1 MCGSASAVYQAARIT
16 DEKGQVPTMLKTAF
30 SSSLAGIG
38 IATAIAAT
46 SFVPAA
52 TRAAAADSIS
62 IQYDLYTRGMR
73 AFALSYDAEIT
84 GDAYSATA
92 RLRPKGLASL
102 VVDLKM
108 DMKSSGTVNGNGAES
123 RAFSMGVKESGK
135 NGAYSVRFNGMSPVA
150 SERKP
155 GVDGKT
161 EAKLE
166 EAAAAGVRD
175 TLASIVNLAVSS
187 TDNPCTGDHR
197 VYNGK
202 EVFKLSLSKI
212 KDDTFHDKDGGVYR
226 GPAVVC
232 RMGYSSIAGLSDKT
246 MAKYRK
252 NPPVFN
258 VWFAPVQSRT
268 LNRPVH
274 VLVGVTGKLKG
285 KDFVAYANRATI
297 NGKPFNNQSM
307 ANK

>member
-1 MCGSASAVYQAARIT
+1 MF
-16 DEKGQVPTMLKTAF
+16 KTAF

-38 IATAIAAT
+38 IAAAIATA

-52 TRAAAADSIS
+52 TSAVAADNIS
-62 IQYDLYTRGMR
+62 VQYDLYTRGMR
-73 AFALSYDAEIT
+73 AFALNYDAEIAS
-84 GDAYSATA
+84 DSYNAAAS
-92 RLRPKGLASL
+92 LRPKGLASL

-108 DMKSSGTVNGNGAES
+108 DMKSSGAVTARGAQS
-123 RAFSMGVKESGK
+123 KAFTMGVKENGK
-135 NGAYSVRFNGMSPVA
+135 NGAYSVRFDGLAPVA

-161 EAKLE
+161 AASLDK
-166 EAAAAGVRD
+166 AAADGARD
-175 TLASIVNLAVSS
+175 TLASLVNLAVSDS
-187 TDNPCTGDHR
+187 DNPCSGTHR

-202 EVFKLSLSKI
+202 EVFELSLSKI
-212 KDDTFHDKDGGVYR
+212 KDDAFHDTDGGVYR
-226 GPAVVC
+226 GPAIAC
-232 RMGYSSIAGLSDKT
+232 RMGYASIAGLSDKT

-274 VLVGVTGKLKG
+274 VLVGVTGKIKG

-297 NGKPFNNQSM
+297 NGKPFNKQSM
-307 ANK
+307 AKK